1 MNQKYVF
8 SFLCTVASYH
18 CCHRMVHSF
27 TCAGVLQTQYEKLSS
42 FAGLGTLRNCYV
54 RQGIHIRFCLHLQ
67 CMYKSFCTVYHQRS
81 YMDLVS
87 EAAEASMKAAVEEVH
102 SLPHYA
108 SEGEVIKTQFI
119 LNHFLSLN
127 SGLSLMQGMTQQQM
141 PTIQRFH
148 ASLEGILVQ
157 SVPNTMPCL
166 LFSTHRIVGISTISR
181 TEHLVPQTREVACT
195 KSVLPQVI
203 ARG

>member
-108 SEGEVIKTQFI
+108 SEGEVIKKFPVHTQS
-119 LNHFLSLN
+119 LSLP
-127 SGLSLMQGMTQQQM
+127 QQWVI
-141 PTIQRFH
+141 TDARH
-148 ASLEGILVQ
+148 DSTANAYHTTV
-157 SVPNTMPCL
+157 PCL
-166 LFSTHRIVGISTISR
+166 SGRYSC
-181 TEHLVPQTREVACT
+181 PKCT
-195 KSVLPQVI
+195 QHNAMSVVQHSQDSGNLHYFQN
-203 ARG
+203 